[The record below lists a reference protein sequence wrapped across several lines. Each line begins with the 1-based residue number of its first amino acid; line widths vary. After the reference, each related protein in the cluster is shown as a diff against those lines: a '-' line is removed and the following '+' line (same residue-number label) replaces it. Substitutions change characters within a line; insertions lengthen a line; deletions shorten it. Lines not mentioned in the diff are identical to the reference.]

1 MREEGKKGR
10 RRGGWK
16 KDEEGRGEGRRKRRK
31 RLHTVKEETAKHYEA
46 TVSAVAIK
54 HENKKKSHHQ
64 L

>member
-1 MREEGKKGR
+1 MREEGKK
-10 RRGGWK
+10 
-16 KDEEGRGEGRRKRRK
+16 GRRKRRK